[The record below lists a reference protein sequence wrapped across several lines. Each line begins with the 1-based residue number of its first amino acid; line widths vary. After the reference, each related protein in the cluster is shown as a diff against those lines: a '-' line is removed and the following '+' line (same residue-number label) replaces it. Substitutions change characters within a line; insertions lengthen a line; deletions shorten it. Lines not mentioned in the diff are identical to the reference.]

1 MPYIT
6 ENEWTTASISTW
18 INLKNKKLST
28 KSNKVCILYNSVCIN
43 FRTKVLIYGEYIGGK
58 IKTKGMI
65 NRKFRTVVISCKK
78 RGRCD
83 QGATKRLLNN
93 VYCQARLYYQA
104 FVSLCVCVCVCLTVK
119 YFHTVFCVP
128 VMYCFITS
136 CRKFSVLKQRFKIF
150 LWLYLLTRLRGRFFC
165 SLRCWLGSLLS
176 LCLARRLAGAR
187 NI

>member
-18 INLKNKKLST
+18 INLKNKILST

-104 FVSLCVCVCVCLTVK
+104 FVSLCVYVCVCVFNCEILS
-119 YFHTVFCVP
+119 H
-128 VMYCFITS
+128 
-136 CRKFSVLKQRFKIF
+136 
-150 LWLYLLTRLRGRFFC
+150 
-165 SLRCWLGSLLS
+165 SLLCS
-176 LCLARRLAGAR
+176 SYVLLHNKLPKIQCLKTK
-187 NI
+187 I